1 MYHVIKYKM
10 INAFKSRTNWT
21 VIIMVATAVVQ
32 TAEPMMDA
40 PVFALLMSILGAL
53 AVYFRTIPA
62 QHAE

>member
-1 MYHVIKYKM
+1 M
-10 INAFKSRTNWT
+10 INVFKSRTNWT

-53 AVYFRTIPA
+53 AVYFRTVPS
-62 QHAE
+62 QNAE

>member
-1 MYHVIKYKM
+1 M

-53 AVYFRTIPA
+53 GVYFRTFPA

>member
-1 MYHVIKYKM
+1 M
-10 INAFKSRTNWT
+10 INVFKSRTNWT

-53 AVYFRTIPA
+53 AVYFRTVPS
-62 QHAE
+62 QNVE